1 MKQYEKCKHCCEC
14 IYYEKCAV
22 NAPYRMECNQLK
34 KILCGFTVC
43 CEDFISRYVSNN
55 GGYLDILRYP
65 VYNDSKGGDI
75 L

>member
-43 CEDFISRYVSNN
+43 CEDFISRKS
-55 GGYLDILRYP
+55 I
-65 VYNDSKGGDI
+65 GDFCEEQKNI
-75 L
+75 EN